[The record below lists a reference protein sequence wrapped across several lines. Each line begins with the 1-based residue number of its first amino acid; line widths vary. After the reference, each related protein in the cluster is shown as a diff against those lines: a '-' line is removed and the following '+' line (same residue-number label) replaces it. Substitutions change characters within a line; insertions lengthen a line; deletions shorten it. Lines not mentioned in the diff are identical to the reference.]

1 MTKTAQEI
9 YSQIVDI
16 LPLNERLR
24 LATLILNDLTNK
36 NISLVDYSDTWT
48 EEDQIDLV
56 NYSLRNAYDTLES
69 EEID

>member
-1 MTKTAQEI
+1 MTTTAQEI
-9 YSQIVDI
+9 YSKIVDI
-16 LPLNERLR
+16 LPLNEKLR

-36 NISLVDYSDTWT
+36 NISLVNYSDTWT

-56 NYSLRNAYDTLES
+56 NYSLQNADKTLQS